1 MAKGVKARVKVPKT
15 AAAGESVTLKTLI
28 SHKMKVGCEK
38 IVMVIKFPNQ
48 SLTGS
53 HVPSMEIQ

>member
-1 MAKGVKARVKVPKT
+1 
-15 AAAGESVTLKTLI
+15 VTLKTLI
-28 SHKMKVGCEK
+28 SHKMESGLRKDSDGNK
-38 IVMVIKFPNQ
+38 IPNQ